1 MGFEGEVL
9 RLAHNFVSHHA
20 FSAFTQSLK
29 RFPNLK
35 CVDLRGNQL
44 NDSEALVSAFQEA
57 EESKV
62 VFKLR
67 SNKGVNKQVL
77 KDIAQ
82 EGYSVEKGSKIQEKS
97 LLSL

>member
-1 MGFEGEVL
+1 M
-9 RLAHNFVSHHA
+9 
-20 FSAFTQSLK
+20 
-29 RFPNLK
+29 
-35 CVDLRGNQL
+35 DLRGNQL

-67 SNKGVNKQVL
+67 SNKGVSKQVL